1 MLCKSWL
8 RQQQK
13 VKKQKTKK
21 RTREMKSQGKM
32 LLTKLEKPT
41 GKYRESELTGA
52 ATSVGTSVEVVK
64 PELGFTNC

>member
-1 MLCKSWL
+1 
-8 RQQQK
+8 
-13 VKKQKTKK
+13 
-21 RTREMKSQGKM
+21 MKSQGKM

-64 PELGFTNC
+64 PELGFTNR